1 MLLLKLIL
9 IILLCLV
16 NQSAALA
23 STKSH
28 CTGDC
33 VSMLIDY
40 CLTLVEAKRCCASQ
54 SPTQRFKPGP
64 PESPKK
70 KVIGDCM
77 PVESE
82 KLETEV
88 IHPAGSNGNSVV
100 NGGKSMI
107 QFLML
112 LVVLLYAQRLNS

>member
-1 MLLLKLIL
+1 MLLPKVIL
-9 IILLCLV
+9 VILLSPF
-16 NQSAALA
+16 NQSDALP
-23 STKSH
+23 STESH
-28 CTGDC
+28 CLSKLT
-33 VSMLIDY
+33 DY
-40 CLTLVEAKRCCASQ
+40 CLTLVEAKRCCACQ